1 MVKRVEKESVSDN
14 LIRDITTVAI
24 KEHPD
29 LTDYTSYDGLTG
41 IVKNAVEEVKILK
54 DAAYQPHLPQTPK
67 EAQHLKAIWVIS
79 SIGTY
84 DEEFKLNDP
93 PIYRKPMF
101 GWMNRRRLNYA
112 GWLVRRYTE
121 KIIEQSLDGIN
132 DQDSM
137 KQAIAEFGPWLIYN
151 GNQQENENLV
161 AVLGRRE
168 ISIPPE
174 KVYIIENPQ
183 IAKTIDQVRTFEL
196 PQGLELNESDFVGI
210 VCHDGQMMRLLHFL
224 NRQDNLIYDQRVNIK
239 VFPLP
244 LAKEEYLKQ
253 EVIGLLFYIFKSHP
267 QLASLKPYPF
277 EI

>member
-14 LIRDITTVAI
+14 LIRDITTAAI

-29 LTDYTSYDGLTG
+29 LTDYTSYDVLTG
-41 IVKNAVEEVKILK
+41 IVKNAVEEVEILK
-54 DAAYQPHLPQTPK
+54 NVAYQPHLPQTPE

-132 DQDSM
+132 DPVSM

-174 KVYIIENPQ
+174 KVCIIENPQ

-196 PQGLELNESDFVGI
+196 PQGLELNERDFVGI
-210 VCHDGQMMRLLHFL
+210 VCHDGQMMRLLHLL
-224 NRQDNLIYDQRVNIK
+224 NRQGNLIYDQRINVK

-244 LAKEEYLKQ
+244 LAKEDYLKQ

-267 QLASLKPYPF
+267 QLASIEPYPF